1 MLKDSQST
9 SDNHILVC
17 ATMEDKTYKNNMTRS
32 MGAGGVVAVTLD
44 GNLACK
50 AIFNGLK
57 AYSPTEFDD

>member
-1 MLKDSQST
+1 
-9 SDNHILVC
+9 
-17 ATMEDKTYKNNMTRS
+17 MEDKTYKNNMTRS